1 MKQRMCKLFRKS
13 NLFVLAAILAVVIAC
28 PIAASAEDN
37 TMSDLTPLA
46 ALRLPV
52 EGTLPSLNGAVEW
65 LNSKPL
71 TPAGL
76 RGKVILVDFWTYTCV
91 NWTRTAPYVRAWSE
105 KYKDKGL
112 VVIGVHTPEFPFEK
126 NIANIRQAMKEMK
139 VDYPVAVDSNYGV
152 WNAFDNEYWPAVY
165 IVDAQ
170 GRIRF
175 HHFGEGAYDETE
187 SVIQQLLVEAGAHD
201 VGRGTVSVDPKGLEL
216 AADEDDLQS
225 PETYTG
231 YARADSFAGAGGA
244 VLDRSHVYTLP
255 AALDLNTWALSG
267 DWTFGKVA
275 VVANKANA
283 RIAYRFHARDVNL
296 IMSPPKPGTSARFRV
311 FVDGHAPGAAH
322 GTDVDAEGY
331 GTVSEQRTYQLIRQ
345 PKPIVTRTIEIKFL
359 DPGTEAFDFTFG

>member
-1 MKQRMCKLFRKS
+1 M
-13 NLFVLAAILAVVIAC
+13 A
-28 PIAASAEDN
+28 
-37 TMSDLTPLA
+37 DLTPLA

-52 EGTLPSLNGAVEW
+52 EGALPSLNGAVEW

-76 RGKVILVDFWTYTCV
+76 RGKVVVIDFWTYTCV
-91 NWTRTAPYVRAWSE
+91 NWSRTLPYVRAWSE

-126 NIANIRQAMKEMK
+126 NIDNIRSAMKEMK
-139 VDYPVAVDSNYGV
+139 IDYPVAVDSNYGI
-152 WNAFDNEYWPAVY
+152 WNAFNNEYWPAVY

-187 SVIQQLLVEAGAHD
+187 SVIQQLLVEAGARD
-201 VGRGTVSVDPKGLEL
+201 VGRGSVSVDPKGLEV
-216 AADEDDLQS
+216 AADVDDLQS

-231 YARADSFAGAGGA
+231 YGRADGFAGAGGA

-255 AALDLNTWALSG
+255 ASFELNTWALSG

-275 VVANKANA
+275 VVANKPNA

-296 IMSPPKPGTSARFRV
+296 IMSPPKQGTSVRFRV
-311 FVDGHAPGAAH
+311 LIDGRAPGPAH
-322 GTDVDAEGY
+322 GTDVNAEGY
-331 GTVSEQRTYQLIRQ
+331 GTVLKQGTYQLIRQ
-345 PKPIVTRTIEIKFL
+345 PKPIITRTVEIEFL
-359 DPGTEAFDFTFG
+359 DPGAETFDFTFG